1 MSTSNSE
8 DYKLFLEISV
18 LLTGFTESEL
28 IGTGM
33 LDTYYNSL
41 LQNSKQEDISYFF
54 QNVKAILQAPKRTEE
69 TTDEAIRLQLIPS
82 SQYSALAKNIIMLW
96 YSGSLFNMAL
106 TNQPSNIV
114 NAEAYKQG
122 LMWTAG
128 HTHPPGAKQ
137 PGYGSWAKPPI
148 TVK

>member
-1 MSTSNSE
+1 
-8 DYKLFLEISV
+8 
-18 LLTGFTESEL
+18 
-28 IGTGM
+28 
-33 LDTYYNSL
+33 
-41 LQNSKQEDISYFF
+41 
-54 QNVKAILQAPKRTEE
+54 
-69 TTDEAIRLQLIPS
+69 
-82 SQYSALAKNIIMLW
+82 MLW

-106 TNQPSNIV
+106 TNQPSNII